1 MITMNDLNEGE
12 KREQIPSESGPE
24 GRTGKII
31 SEQNANRRTKER
43 SKCRK
48 LF

>member
-1 MITMNDLNEGE
+1 MIVMTDISGE

-24 GRTGKII
+24 GQTGKII
-31 SEQNANRRTKER
+31 SEQNANIRTKER

>member
-31 SEQNANRRTKER
+31 SEQNAI
-43 SKCRK
+43 
-48 LF
+48 